1 MPAPGLFLEENIER
15 LISSVVRNVD
25 AGRGAVPDADLLEA
39 TPDSGDDAAGARDET
54 LSDLCGHVAYAL
66 KSLETGPHALATY
79 RAPEPPPVPP
89 TLNLIR

>member
-15 LISSVVRNVD
+15 VISSVVRNVD

-39 TPDSGDDAAGARDET
+39 TPDSGEDAAEARDET
-54 LSDLCGHVAYAL
+54 LADLCGHVAYAL
-66 KSLETGPHALATY
+66 KSLETAPHALASY
-79 RAPEPPPVPP
+79 RAPEPPSVPP